1 MNSQSSREVGRQRMS
16 KATERARTEAQSK
29 MQKVQS
35 LRTPPRISDAEK
47 ELLKSVFGL
56 ESPIYTAIRDCCFG
70 FELDNNQ
77 KAELKRLAPVMH
89 LIRRIFLPEIK
100 KEIAFGQTYDLWQT
114 QDLQNATPQSFPY
127 FRDAK
132 LKMLEMIKASLDR
145 MEDPEKKGVVLETGE
160 DYSSLLARNGYLSYI
175 DNQVRFLIDYAL
187 QGYLSEQEMKQIL
200 LMNSNK

>member
-1 MNSQSSREVGRQRMS
+1 MS
-16 KATERARTEAQSK
+16 KATERARTEAQLK

-47 ELLKSVFGL
+47 ELLKTVFGL

>member
-1 MNSQSSREVGRQRMS
+1 MS
-16 KATERARTEAQSK
+16 KATDKARTEIQSK
-29 MQKVQS
+29 MQQVQN
-35 LRTPPRISDAEK
+35 LRTPPRITDAEK

-56 ESPIYTAIRDCCFG
+56 EPNIYTAIRDCCFG
-70 FELDNNQ
+70 FELNDNQ
-77 KAELKRLAPVMH
+77 KEELKRLVPVMF

-132 LKMLEMIKASLDR
+132 VKMLEMIGTSLDR
-145 MEDPEKKGVVLETGE
+145 LEDTNKSGVVLETGD
-160 DYSSLLARNGYLSYI
+160 DYSSLLARNGYLNFI
-175 DNQVRFLIDYAL
+175 DSQIRFLIDYAL

-200 LMNSNK
+200 LMNSSK

>member
-1 MNSQSSREVGRQRMS
+1 MS
-16 KATERARTEAQSK
+16 KATDKARVEIQSK
-29 MQKVQS
+29 MQQVQA

-47 ELLKSVFGL
+47 ELLKTVFGL
-56 ESPIYTAIRDCCFG
+56 EKNIYVAIRDCCFG
-70 FELDNNQ
+70 FELDDNQ
-77 KAELKRLAPVMH
+77 KAELGRLKPVMH

-132 LKMLEMIKASLDR
+132 EKMIEMIKTSLDR
-145 MEDPEKKGVVLETGE
+145 MEDPNKPGIVLETGD
-160 DYSSLLARNGYLSYI
+160 DYSSLLARNGYLSFI

-187 QGYLSEQEMKQIL
+187 QGYLTEQEMKQIL